1 MMKIYQITLLAVL
14 LMLAPV
20 TINAAELSGHSYTEK
35 VAAAFDAWANG
46 TGSPFDL
53 LAENAEWTVTGYSV
67 VAGTYHRHSL
77 ISEVLQPF
85 NARMNGGLKP
95 TVHRLYVDGN
105 TVIAFFDAEG
115 TAKDGEP
122 YKNTYTWY
130 MEFEG
135 EEVKKVVAFLDSIAF
150 NELWRRVEP

>member
-1 MMKIYQITLLAVL
+1 MRTFKRKSLAILMM
-14 LMLAPV
+14 LMAGV
-20 TINAAELSGHSYTEK
+20 VNAAELSGHGYTEK
-35 VAAAFDAWANG
+35 VATAFDAWANG

-53 LAENAEWTVTGYSV
+53 LAEHAEWTVTGYSV
-67 VAGTYHRHSL
+67 VTGTYKRQDL

-130 MEFEG
+130 MEFEK
-135 EEVKKVVAFLDSIAF
+135 EEVIKVVAFLDSIAF
-150 NELWRRVEP
+150 NELWQRVKL